1 MKKFKENNP
10 IDIIEALCQM
20 GNTENVGTFEMPWSK
35 DNSEQIERI
44 RWMFVPNSPGNYS
57 WEVVVNES
65 QVLEYIDKSRSITT
79 SINKMVY
86 TPGFYVYSYE
96 DTLPQLQNDYC
107 SRLELCVDN
116 GFGVT
121 PNFYDIYLYYIG
133 D

>member
-35 DNSEQIERI
+35 DNSEQIEKI

-86 TPGFYVYSYE
+86 TPGFYLYSYNE
-96 DTLPQLQNDYC
+96 ELPTNVIDTYTMK
-107 SRLELCVDN
+107 VDIQKEGLDCN
-116 GFGVT
+116 T
-121 PNFYDIYLYYIG
+121 EIYLYYIG

>member
-44 RWMFVPNSPGNYS
+44 RWMFIPNLPGEYVWQVMEND
-57 WEVVVNES
+57 S
-65 QVLEYIDKSRSITT
+65 QIIEDDKAYPEIEL
-79 SINKMVY
+79 VY
-86 TPGFYVYSYE
+86 TPGFYLYSYNE
-96 DTLPQLQNDYC
+96 ELPTNTIDTYTMKVEIKKEGLDCNT
-107 SRLELCVDN
+107 E
-116 GFGVT
+116 
-121 PNFYDIYLYYIG
+121 IYLYYIG